1 MVVRTIYRADFIW
14 QNGKKV
20 KGKITQIKGNNANL
34 SKIYHKVCLVCR
46 YFAIVVCVGEIN
58 PYIEGALRAMKKM
71 FGLAVVII
79 LLLAAA
85 IVGWGA
91 WLNYSDENQIANRM
105 NSRVVELTAVRAVRR
120 EFAPV
125 IPLDAVRFSSDNMTD
140 AVALTEG
147 RILRWY
153 VGKNDA
159 VHEGDVLA
167 EMVNESVPLKIQQ
180 AESAISRAEAVLAQ
194 AYNSYQRQERLL
206 ARRATS
212 KEKYEEAEAQYL
224 AAQSSLREAQVQRDQ
239 YLVQQ
244 SWLSV
249 KAPLDGSVLIIYQR
263 EGAHVQAGTPIV
275 LVGDF
280 SWLRFSLNMADVNAR
295 HLQVGQS
302 SFLRF
307 PDRKLAV
314 KAYDTDFG
322 AGNKENSMEIRAVLK
337 EIVPPLSEPADIR
350 RTVWEVDNRTK
361 ILEPMTYNGV
371 TMRMGDSYEA
381 LTLPLSAMVDKSR
394 NKVFVVDEQ
403 NIIHERTVETGAVAD
418 KYIEILSG
426 ISEGEVVVTGNFEGL
441 EDGMQVDIE
450 IGGEE

>member
-1 MVVRTIYRADFIW
+1 
-14 QNGKKV
+14 
-20 KGKITQIKGNNANL
+20 
-34 SKIYHKVCLVCR
+34 
-46 YFAIVVCVGEIN
+46 
-58 PYIEGALRAMKKM
+58 M
-71 FGLAVVII
+71 FGLAVAII
-79 LLLAAA
+79 LLLAGA

-105 NSRVVELTAVRAVRR
+105 NSRVVELTAARAVRR

-167 EMVNESVPLKIQQ
+167 EMVNESIPLKIQQ

-194 AYNSYQRQERLL
+194 AYNSYQRQGRLL

-244 SWLSV
+244 NWLSV

-307 PDRKLAV
+307 PDRKLTV

-322 AGNKENSMEIRAVLK
+322 AGNKEHSMEIRAVLK

>member
-1 MVVRTIYRADFIW
+1 
-14 QNGKKV
+14 
-20 KGKITQIKGNNANL
+20 
-34 SKIYHKVCLVCR
+34 
-46 YFAIVVCVGEIN
+46 
-58 PYIEGALRAMKKM
+58 M

-105 NSRVVELTAVRAVRR
+105 NSRVVELTAARAERR

-307 PDRKLAV
+307 PDRKLTI

-322 AGNKENSMEIRAVLK
+322 AGNKEHSMEIRAVLK

-350 RTVWEVDNRTK
+350 RTVWEVDNRTR
-361 ILEPMTYNGV
+361 ILEPMTYNGIS
-371 TMRMGDSYEA
+371 MRMGDSYEA

-394 NKVFVVDEQ
+394 DKVFVVDEQ
-403 NIIHERTVETGAVAD
+403 NIIHERNVETGAVAD

>member
-1 MVVRTIYRADFIW
+1 
-14 QNGKKV
+14 
-20 KGKITQIKGNNANL
+20 
-34 SKIYHKVCLVCR
+34 
-46 YFAIVVCVGEIN
+46 
-58 PYIEGALRAMKKM
+58 MKKM